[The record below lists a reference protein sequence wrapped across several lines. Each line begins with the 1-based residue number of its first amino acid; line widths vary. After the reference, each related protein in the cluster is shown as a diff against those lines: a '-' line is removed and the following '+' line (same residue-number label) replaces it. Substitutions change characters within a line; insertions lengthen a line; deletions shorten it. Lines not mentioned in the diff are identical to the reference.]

1 MITTVI
7 SFSSSDAKFFE
18 ACLDGV
24 RPFSQQIIGVTCDH
38 FFDQVEEDLGS
49 LRGVYAAHPEVQFV
63 QYPFSKES
71 FYGNHS
77 PKFWH
82 NVSRMVGAHFAK
94 GDYILFL
101 DVDEVV
107 EGAEFA
113 KWLERFPLS
122 EYEALHLACYWYFR
136 EAKYRA
142 KMIEDTPLLIRRS
155 SIDYEGLM
163 QPQERLGMFYG
174 TRGRRERCIE
184 GKNPLI
190 HHYSWVRTK
199 EEMLRKVM
207 SWGHSRERNWEALV
221 EEEFSRPFNGTDFV
235 HGYEFEEVKPTLS
248 LRGYERR
255 EKISENVQILTI
267 RDVHKIDLQLKF
279 GETQIGGSI

>member
-7 SFSSSDAKFFE
+7 SFSSADAKFFD
-18 ACLDGV
+18 ACLKGV
-24 RPFSQQIIGVTCDH
+24 APFSQQIIGVASDH
-38 FFDQVEEDLGS
+38 FFDQVEEDLAA
-49 LRGVYAAHPEVQFV
+49 LRGVYAAHPEVEFV
-63 QYPFSKES
+63 QYPFSIDS

-94 GDYILFL
+94 GEYILFL
-101 DVDEVV
+101 DVDEIV
-107 EGAEFA
+107 EGERFLE
-113 KWLERFPLS
+113 WLERFPIG
-122 EYEALHLACYWYFR
+122 EYEALHLACHWYFR

-142 KMIEDTPLLIRRS
+142 SVVEDTPLLIRRKG
-155 SIDYEGLM
+155 IDYEGLM

-174 TRGRRERCIE
+174 TRGRRKRLVEE
-184 GKNPLI
+184 KNPLI

-199 EEMLRKVM
+199 EEMLRKVK

-221 EEEFSRPFNGTDFV
+221 EEEFSRPFSGTDFV
-235 HGYEFEEVKPTLS
+235 HGYEFEEVEPTLS
-248 LRGYERR
+248 LKQYERR
-255 EKISENVQILTI
+255 EKNSENVRVLTM

-279 GETQIGGSI
+279 KITGGTL